1 MAPLVLFPS
10 GIPTSDAAKARMES
24 AAELKQRLLSQPF
37 RNEIYGPGEADSF
50 SVQPSELME
59 NPDELASR
67 WGFRD
72 IDQICNDM
80 AGNVLPYGGFVEG
93 RKDVTMSLKL
103 TWHPGI
109 KGDKESEDA
118 RDEVQAIYEAI
129 PERFMVEREMCNSA
143 ERGFAG
149 AELAFDMLDAPG
161 AKGIVSIA
169 EMWNRP
175 QSYFAFD
182 TNHNPWFVPHGR
194 ADNPRRIDGY
204 KVMFSRQGSRHT
216 SHGSGY
222 AQRCYPTIFLI
233 DKMMKQHLASVER
246 ASWMPVVVLHPRTW
260 GPEQRA
266 KEAATLRQQWRN
278 ILLVPADVDQVDVK
292 VETGAAYATSNATG
306 TSRMEAINHHIT
318 AVAMFVRGSQ
328 STSGSA
334 NGSFAKEAV
343 ISEDRL
349 WKAPTDAAAREAMWN
364 RGLVEPTML
373 VNRPT
378 MDRAKWPRCSVES
391 SFGEDMALFI
401 DACERGVKMGMSIA
415 KVTFAERTGIPMAQ
429 EGDEILVPAQA
440 PSVAPIMP
448 DGLPADELEDPVTG
462 MIQRLSEPHSIR
474 VELVDG
480 RRALLRPSQPV
491 WIEGEGIMQARA
503 LEGGGHRKL
512 ISAGTTKF
520 ARRAT

>member
-1 MAPLVLFPS
+1 MALLQFPEGALVPS
-10 GIPTSDAAKARMES
+10 RERVEA
-24 AAELKQRLLSQPF
+24 AAELKKRLLSPAF
-37 RNEIYGPGEADSF
+37 KDEIYGPAEAESFAVTDSD
-50 SVQPSELME
+50 LME
-59 NPDELASR
+59 NPDDLASR

-109 KGDKESEDA
+109 KGDPESEAA

-182 TNHNPWFVPHGR
+182 YRHNPWFVPYGKSQ
-194 ADNPRRIDGY
+194 DPRRIDGY
-204 KVMFSRQGSRHT
+204 KVMFSRQGSRDT

-222 AQRCYPTIFLI
+222 AQKCYPTVFLI
-233 DKMMKQHLASVER
+233 DKMMKQHLAAVER
-246 ASWMPVVVLHPRTW
+246 ASWMPVIILHPRTW
-260 GPEQRA
+260 SAQQRA
-266 KEAATLRQQWRN
+266 EEAATLRRQWKS
-278 ILLVPADVDQVDVK
+278 ILLVPADVDQIEVK
-292 VETGAAYATSNATG
+292 VQTDAAYATSNASG
-306 TSRMEAINHHIT
+306 MSRMEAIRHHTT
-318 AVAMFVRGSQ
+318 ALAMFVRGSQ
-328 STSGSA
+328 STSGA
-334 NGSFAKEAV
+334 DTGSNAKEMTL
-343 ISEDRL
+343 SEDRL

-373 VNRPT
+373 VNHPT

-391 SFGEDMALFI
+391 SFGEDMALFME
-401 DACERGVKMGMSIA
+401 ACERGVKMGVGIA
-415 KVTFAERTGIPMAQ
+415 KVTYCERTGIPMAQ
-429 EGDEILVPAQA
+429 DGDEILEIAQA

-462 MIQRLSEPHSIR
+462 TIQRLSEPHSIR